1 MILEPTPISQ
11 RGVLGAYPLTQVLDL
26 EGYIISEE
34 DDGGAYAYFS
44 FHSGDME
51 PFARLGVLPPK
62 MREQILQTVV
72 TKKDIWSYDPCR
84 VGCRIL
90 GEAPD
95 RTIPNWKRPIF
106 VLRPRVKDWAI
117 FVVSGVSELF
127 IREGALDFDL
137 QTNIRTLLTN
147 LPS

>member
-1 MILEPTPISQ
+1 MLLEPAPISQ
-11 RGVLGAYPLTQVLDL
+11 RGQSGSYPLTRVLDL

-34 DDGGAYAYFS
+34 EEGGHYAYFS
-44 FHSGDME
+44 FQSGEME

-62 MREQILQTVV
+62 MRDQILKMVV
-72 TKKDIWSYDPCR
+72 SKDDIWRYDPCR
-84 VGCRIL
+84 VGCRVI

-95 RTIPNWKRPIF
+95 RTIPNWIRPIY
-106 VLRPRVKDWAI
+106 VMRPRVKDWAI

-127 IREGALDFDL
+127 VRENALDFDL
-137 QTNIRTLLTN
+137 QTSIHTLLIN